1 MILSQILVDGYPLVQ
16 NAIHKLQPAKKNPV
30 TRKFCLPANVV
41 KATGSGK
48 SETLAEFSCTFRV
61 LTDKDALYLALI
73 WPISSSISAR

>member
-16 NAIHKLQPAKKNPV
+16 NAIHKLQTVKKNPV
-30 TRKFCLPANVV
+30 TQIFSISANVV
-41 KATGSGK
+41 KATGPDK